1 MRNKTPMP
9 TLDEERILYME
20 GFRCVAGVDEAGRGS
35 IFGPVCVGMVVL
47 PNENLPELIE
57 ALNEVRDSKKISRRK
72 VYRLSDEIKGVAVAW
87 GVGASSAQEV
97 DEWRIT
103 RAVSEAGYRAYADL
117 QARRPSEI
125 DFLLTDSRMNL
136 SKLEKPAKAI
146 VKGDMLCL
154 SIACAAILAKTQH
167 DILVRKLAENYD
179 EAYQLNNNVG
189 YGTAAHIQAVH
200 EHGHTN
206 DHRRTFRLKAIQLPL
221 PE

>member
-9 TLDEERILYME
+9 TLDEERFLYEE
-20 GFRCVAGVDEAGRGS
+20 GFRCIAGVDEAGRGS

-72 VYRLSDEIKGVAVAW
+72 VYRLSDEIKAVAVAW

-136 SKLEKPAKAI
+136 SKLEKKTKAI

-154 SIACAAILAKTQH
+154 SIACAAILAKTYH

-200 EHGHTN
+200 ERGHTD
-206 DHRRTFRLKAIQLPL
+206 DHRKTFRIKAIQLPL